1 MRDYRDQTNQRMNMT
16 TNSYSFTIY
25 IRGVDVLS
33 DASVDALHAAGCD
46 DATLGVC
53 DGAPYAAFDRA
64 APSFDEAVAS
74 AVRNLTRALPDIEV
88 VRVELE
94 DLTHKRR
101 AG

>member
-1 MRDYRDQTNQRMNMT
+1 MRDYGDQTNSHMSTT

-46 DATLGVC
+46 DATLGVR
-53 DGAPYAAFDRA
+53 DGAPYAAFDRN
-64 APSFDEAVAS
+64 APGFDEAVAS
-74 AVRNLTRALPDIEV
+74 AVQNLTRALPEVEV